1 MDHTE
6 LAELLRRALAGA
18 HTVVLPPTRDGQVTV
33 VDPHH
38 YDDAGTGR
46 RPPALVVHTSGTTGP
61 AKGVAL
67 SAQALTA
74 SARATEGILGGPGRW
89 YLALPVNHIAG
100 TQVVLRSLQA
110 QTVPFAVRGPFT
122 AQSFSADVMALQEAA
137 LHMIASSGP
146 PGPLYTAL
154 VPTQLTRIMADPVA
168 AELARSFDAILLGG
182 AAISPSLL
190 ARAASAGLNIV
201 RTYGMSETC
210 GGCVYDG
217 VPFADVDISI
227 DDTGRVVLAGDVLAD
242 GYVDVTGGR
251 LRALPDPEEVAGSGF
266 TTGDDGARRFVTSDL
281 GTMTDGVLSVLG
293 RADDV
298 VISGGENISPLA
310 VENTLLAALEAAGV
324 REVLITGVPD
334 AEWGEVLACAIVTD
348 RPGTTDGGPVA
359 TARALAERLTASV
372 PDLPSLHRPV
382 YAVELDAL
390 PATGLGK
397 PDRRALRRQLVE
409 RLGLAERT

>member
-33 VDPHH
+33 VDPHR

-100 TQVVLRSLQA
+100 AQVVLRSLQA
-110 QTVPFAVRGPFT
+110 QTVPFAARGPFT

-154 VPTQLTRIMADPVA
+154 VPTQLTRIMADQVA

-227 DDTGRVVLAGDVLAD
+227 DDTGRVVLAGAVLAD

-251 LRALPDPEEVAGSGF
+251 LRALPGPWTGSGF
-266 TTGDDGARRFVTSDL
+266 TTGEDGTRRFVTNDL
-281 GTMTDGVLSVLG
+281 GTITDGVLSVLG

-310 VENTLLAALEAAGV
+310 VENTLLAALETAGV
-324 REVLITGVPD
+324 REVLVTGVPD

-348 RPGTTDGGPVA
+348 RPGTTDGDPVA
-359 TARALAERLTASV
+359 AARSLADRLTAAV
-372 PDLPSLHRPV
+372 PDQPSLHRPV

>member
-67 SAQALTA
+67 SAPALTA

-110 QTVPFAVRGPFT
+110 QTVPFAARGPFT

-251 LRALPDPEEVAGSGF
+251 LRALPDPWTGSGF
-266 TTGDDGARRFVTSDL
+266 TTGDDGTRRFVTNDL
-281 GTMTDGVLSVLG
+281 GTITDGVLSVLG

-298 VISGGENISPLA
+298 VISGGENIGPLT

-324 REVLITGVPD
+324 REVLVTGVPD

-348 RPGTTDGGPVA
+348 RPGTTDGDPVA
-359 TARALAERLTASV
+359 AARSLADRLTAAV
-372 PDLPSLHRPV
+372 PDQPSLHRPV

-390 PATGLGK
+390 PTTGLGK

-409 RLGLAERT
+409 LLGLAERT